1 MNRTIKAAT
10 ISCLLAIAGVI
21 ALAFAPAGK
30 AQDTRL
36 AVFDGIEKGQW
47 SIRFR
52 DGSPPRSIC
61 VRSGRELLKL
71 KHGKSGCSNVIVANE
86 PDMATVQYSCP
97 GDGYGR
103 TTIRRETRALL
114 QLSSQGIANERPF
127 QVYAEARYQGA
138 CQ

>member
-1 MNRTIKAAT
+1 MDRTIKSAI
-10 ISCLLAIAGVI
+10 ISGSLAIAGVF
-21 ALAFAPAGK
+21 ALALAPVGK

-52 DGSPPRSIC
+52 DGSPSRSIC

-71 KHGKSGCSNVIVANE
+71 KHGNTGCSNVIVANE
-86 PDMATVQYSCP
+86 PDMATVQYSCS

-103 TTIRRETRALL
+103 TTIRRETRTLL
-114 QLSSQGIANERPF
+114 QLSSQGIADERPF
-127 QVYAEARYQGA
+127 QVFAEARYKGA

>member
-1 MNRTIKAAT
+1 MNHAIKSAI
-10 ISCLLAIAGVI
+10 ISGSLVVAGVI
-21 ALAFAPAGK
+21 ALVFAPVGN

-36 AVFDGIEKGQW
+36 AVFDGIDKGQW
-47 SIRFR
+47 NIRFR
-52 DGSPPRSIC
+52 DGSPPRSVC

-71 KHGKSGCSNVIVANE
+71 KHRNTGCSNVIVANE
-86 PDMATVQYSCP
+86 PDMATVQYSCS

-103 TTIRRETRALL
+103 TTIRRETRTLL

-127 QVYAEARYQGA
+127 QVFAEARYQGD